1 MSNANTKHQ
10 STSNS
15 ITLGFENCEY
25 ITIPNEFIHTLHI
38 INPQI
43 NEQHIG
49 IDWNE
54 QFTYYIQKRAA
65 TLFFVVIKINEEYK
79 RFLEKQYSVDVAAKL
94 ADPQTETARS
104 KQKQFNLDQLVND
117 TIQQLKRNDI
127 CYCNI
132 NDKNESVDKQIIPIT
147 LHWIGDNYQN
157 EALSYF
163 HGKNESNKDE
173 LDELLCI
180 ISTSLPQNIVNDLKE
195 QMDNIFNVSYDDEYK
210 IIDKII
216 SPHIS
221 FL

>member
-38 INPQI
+38 IKPQI

-49 IDWNE
+49 IDWKG
-54 QFTYYIQKRAA
+54 QFSYYIQQKAA
-65 TLFFVVIKINEEYK
+65 TLFFVVITINEQYK
-79 RFLEKQYSVDVAAKL
+79 RFLEKQYSEDE
-94 ADPQTETARS
+94 TEKYNR
-104 KQKQFNLDQLVND
+104 KQFNLDQLVND

-127 CYCNI
+127 CYCTI
-132 NDKNESVDKQIIPIT
+132 NDNNESVDKQNIPIT

-157 EALSYF
+157 EALSYL

-210 IIDKII
+210 IIDKRI